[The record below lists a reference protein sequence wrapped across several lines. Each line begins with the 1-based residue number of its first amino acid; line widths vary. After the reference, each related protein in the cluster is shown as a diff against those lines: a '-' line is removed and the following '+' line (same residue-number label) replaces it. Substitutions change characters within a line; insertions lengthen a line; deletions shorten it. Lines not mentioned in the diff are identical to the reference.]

1 MILAA
6 GLGTR
11 LRPLTDR
18 LPKPLLPIA
27 GQPLIYYTLSWLAS
41 AGIRRVM
48 INLHYQGERIR
59 EALGDGS
66 RFGVDVSY
74 SDEPEI
80 LGTGGGLKR
89 VERFFSDGPFLVVNA
104 DVLTTLDPRALIAD
118 HAARRSL
125 ATLAVREDHDVAAY
139 GAIGLDSQGRIRRF
153 LGRGTWTG
161 STLQDVMFTGIH
173 VVDPRVFSDI
183 PTGVFSPITDAY
195 IALVERGEPLFGYK
209 TDAFWIDIGTPD
221 RYALAERA
229 ATDGILPPPAFSS
242 APPTR
247 R

>member
-18 LPKPLLPIA
+18 LPKPLLSIA
-27 GQPLIYYTLSWLAS
+27 GHPLIHYTLAWIAS
-41 AGIRRVM
+41 AGIRQVL
-48 INLHYQGERIR
+48 INLHYHGERIR

-66 RFGVDVSY
+66 RFGLEVSY
-74 SDEPEI
+74 SDEPKI
-80 LGTGGGLKR
+80 LGTGGGLKH
-89 VERFFSDGPFLVVNA
+89 VERFFADEPFLVVNA
-104 DVLTTLDPRALIAD
+104 DVLTTLDPRTLIAAHD
-118 HAARRSL
+118 ARRPL
-125 ATLAVREDHDVAAY
+125 ATLAVRHDSDVAAY
-139 GAIGLDSQGRIRRF
+139 GAIGLDSEGRVRRF

-161 STLQDVMFTGIH
+161 PALQDLMFTGIH
-173 VVDPRVFSDI
+173 VVDPRVFADI
-183 PTGVFSPITDAY
+183 PAGVFSPITDAY
-195 IALVERGEPLFGYK
+195 IALVERGEPLFGYR

-229 ATDGILPPPAFSS
+229 AMDGLVPPPVFSS